1 MIGGS
6 LGAQALNER
15 IPPALAM
22 LTTANQV
29 IHVRHQCGAKQVD
42 ETLARY
48 QALTSPHLS
57 FEVLPFVDNM
67 AAAYAKADLIICR
80 AGALTVS
87 EVAAVGLPAVFVP
100 LPHAVDD
107 HQTANARY
115 LSDVGA
121 ALLCPQATLTP
132 EVLADQLRPLLNR
145 ERLLVM
151 AQKSRMQA
159 KPDATTAVVN
169 AVVSL

>member
-1 MIGGS
+1 M
-6 LGAQALNER
+6 
-15 IPPALAM
+15 
-22 LTTANQV
+22 
-29 IHVRHQCGAKQVD
+29 
-42 ETLARY
+42 ARY
-48 QALTSPHLS
+48 QGLTSAHLT

-67 AAAYAKADLIICR
+67 AAAYGNADFIICR

-132 EVLADQLRPLLNR
+132 DVLVEQLRPLLNR
-145 ERLLVM
+145 ETLLVM
-151 AQKSRMQA
+151 AEKSRLQA
-159 KPDATTAVVN
+159 KTDATTAVVD
-169 AVVSL
+169 AVLSR

>member
-1 MIGGS
+1 MMEDSSHPAPGSMSHTIEFEDGVRADLES
-6 LGAQALNER
+6 LG
-15 IPPALAM
+15 
-22 LTTANQV
+22 
-29 IHVRHQCGAKQVD
+29 
-42 ETLARY
+42 Y
-48 QALTSPHLS
+48 
-57 FEVLPFVDNM
+57 
-67 AAAYAKADLIICR
+67 
-80 AGALTVS
+80 
-87 EVAAVGLPAVFVP
+87 AVGLPAVFVP

-132 EVLADQLRPLLNR
+132 EVLVEQLRPLLNR